1 MNLDHQLKFCKLC
14 VNQKYGSEGIVCGLT
29 QQKPTFTDK
38 CLEFIPSEKEIN
50 KIHERTTDP
59 AWEGVQEEKSS
70 PWGTIVSVV
79 VIILII
85 IRFIM
90 RMDR

>member
-1 MNLDHQLKFCKLC
+1 M
-14 VNQKYGSEGIVCGLT
+14 NQKYGSDGIICGLT
-29 QQKPTFTDK
+29 EQKPNFEDK
-38 CLEFIPSEKEIN
+38 CPEFVPSEKEIN
-50 KIHERTTDP
+50 KIHDRNTDP

-70 PWGTIVSVV
+70 PWGTIVSVI

-85 IRFIM
+85 VRFIM